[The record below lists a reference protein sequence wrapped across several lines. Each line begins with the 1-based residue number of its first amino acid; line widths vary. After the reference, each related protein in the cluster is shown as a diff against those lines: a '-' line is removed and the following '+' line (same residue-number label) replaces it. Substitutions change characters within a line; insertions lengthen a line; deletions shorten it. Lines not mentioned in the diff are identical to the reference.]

1 MKSAVSKFNGW
12 LMLGSCFLGTQCSLV
27 STTSKSARAGRVLAG
42 ETLYL
47 SRSADH
53 SYEVRSLTAPSLE
66 QPILEQPHMTT
77 AATATPSPPPLQKPA
92 PAPIEK
98 SITTHKRL
106 LYEQP
111 EGAGRLLVQFA
122 GGELELGLSSLV
134 AFVGNSE
141 NALTHQLKRA
151 SLDEKTVVTRL
162 VGGRDGEACV
172 MSSIKLESGGF
183 STVKEGLYYTIW
195 EYLDSEGGL
204 AACRMDADS
213 GKPKVA
219 LARFKRR
226 YPNDLELYDD
236 GQALLVDGKVV
247 AARILGHACRD

>member
-1 MKSAVSKFNGW
+1 MKSTVSELKGW
-12 LMLGSCFLGTQCSLV
+12 LMLGSCLLGTQCSLV

-47 SRSADH
+47 SRSADP
-53 SYEVRSLTAPSLE
+53 SYEVSTKAAPSQ
-66 QPILEQPHMTT
+66 QPIPGQPRMTT
-77 AATATPSPPPLQKPA
+77 AATATPSPPPLQKLA

-98 SITTHKRL
+98 SITTRKRL

-122 GGELELGLSSLV
+122 GGELEVGLSSLL

-141 NALTHQLKRA
+141 NALTHQLKMA

-172 MSSIKLESGGF
+172 MSSIKLESRGF

-213 GKPKVA
+213 GKPKVDI
-219 LARFKRR
+219 ARFKRR

-247 AARILGHACRD
+247 AARIIGHACRD